1 MILLD
6 SNVVSG
12 IMRAHLEPVV
22 AAWLQ
27 RQQIDQL
34 FIAAPCVFEMRHGI
48 EIMPVGTRR
57 HDLQAGFDDVVVTLL
72 ENRIVPFDNAAAIEA
87 AKARAI
93 HKSSGISTS
102 IVDSQLAGIAL
113 ALGVPVATR
122 DVADFSGLNLSLINP
137 WDPRP

>member
-1 MILLD
+1 VILLD
-6 SNVVSG
+6 SNVVYG

-34 FIAAPCVFEMRHGI
+34 CK
-48 EIMPVGTRR
+48 

-72 ENRIVPFDNAAAIEA
+72 ENRIVPFDSAAANEA

-93 HKSSGISTS
+93 HKSNGISTS

-113 ALGVPVATR
+113 ALGVPVAT
-122 DVADFSGLNLSLINP
+122 
-137 WDPRP
+137 